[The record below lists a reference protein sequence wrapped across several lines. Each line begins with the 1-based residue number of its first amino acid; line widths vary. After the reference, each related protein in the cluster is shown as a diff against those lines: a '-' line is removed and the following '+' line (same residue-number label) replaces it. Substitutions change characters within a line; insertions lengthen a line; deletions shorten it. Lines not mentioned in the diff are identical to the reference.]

1 MGREHS
7 AIMNGKLIFLE
18 KYALPYRFQ
27 MLYFAI
33 SVNKAHNKYFSPL
46 RCWPASVQK
55 CLNTQ
60 WELIVYKRACVS
72 VCSHMP
78 SVSTISLTWLAVA
91 VCAIARL
98 MKDKKLDLS
107 LLHWRYK
114 HSSLH
119 NNGAVK
125 LAFIRGIR
133 SLI

>member
-1 MGREHS
+1 
-7 AIMNGKLIFLE
+7 
-18 KYALPYRFQ
+18 
-27 MLYFAI
+27 MLNHTVYSAI
-33 SVNKAHNKYFSPL
+33 SVNKAHIKYFSPL
-46 RCWPASVQK
+46 RRWPTSVQK
-55 CLNTQ
+55 CFYTQ
-60 WELIVYKRACVS
+60 WELIAYMRSCVS
-72 VCSHMP
+72 VCSHMLL
-78 SVSTISLTWLAVA
+78 VSTISLTWLAVV